1 MISFFVQFVR
11 QHFLIICCCVVT
23 AVVWPNLRTH
33 LISDKQ
39 PLPAATQSD
48 PAIRVLTAD
57 ELAKFDGIHN
67 EKLYL
72 SILGMVFDVTKGA
85 KHYQPGASYNYFV
98 GEYFGLLPNKSNTI
112 FSQLNSDGII
122 FRRQRCI
129 CCIHYRQF

>member
-1 MISFFVQFVR
+1 MISFLVQFVR

-39 PLPAATQSD
+39 PLPAASKSE

-57 ELAKFDGIHN
+57 ELAKFDGIQN

-72 SILGMVFDVTKGA
+72 SILGMVFDVSKGA
-85 KHYQPGASYNYFV
+85 KHYQAGASYNYFV
-98 GEYFGLLPNKSNTI
+98 GEYFCSLSNE
-112 FSQLNSDGII
+112 SQLLQEPINVLTTEL
-122 FRRQRCI
+122 
-129 CCIHYRQF
+129 